1 MALNTVPLPYGLREV
16 KVTPYTTDA
25 ATALAATSV
34 KFPNSRTFSFSE
46 TEEFTELRG
55 DDKLV
60 AVHGQGAVGEWE
72 LEGGGFS
79 FEAVK
84 TMLGGTLVETGIT
97 PNQVKEYHKSDTDVR
112 PYFQVQGRSIS
123 DSGGDF
129 HCRFYRAKITENVE
143 AEMGDGE
150 FLLTS
155 ASGQGLSCLVP
166 DATLGRIYSF
176 IQNETPVVIP

>member
-1 MALNTVPLPYGLREV
+1 MALATTPLPYGLREV
-16 KVTPYTTDA
+16 RVTPYTDQT
-25 ATALAATSV
+25 ATVLAASSV

-60 AVHGQGAVGEWE
+60 AVHGQGPVAEWE

-84 TMLGGTLVETGIT
+84 TMLGGEIYETGIT
-97 PNQVKEYHKSDTDVR
+97 PNIIKEYRKLDTDIR

-129 HCRFYRAKITENVE
+129 HCLLYRAKVTENVE
-143 AEMGDGE
+143 MEMADGE

-155 ASGQGLSCLVP
+155 ASGQGLSSLVP
-166 DATLGRIYSF
+166 ATIGRIYSF
-176 IQNETPVVIP
+176 LQNENPVVIP